1 MLGLAHKDQGVERR
15 EGTSHCRLPSPGAL
29 LGVVPIDGYQGGG
42 ECVGLG
48 RVAEIGSHVAH
59 QDDVGAC
66 LLLSVILF
74 V

>member
-1 MLGLAHKDQGVERR
+1 MERR
-15 EGTSHCRLPSPGAL
+15 EGTSHCRLPSLGAL
-29 LGVVPIDGYQGGG
+29 LYVVPMDGYQGGG

-48 RVAEIGSHVAH
+48 WVEEIGTHVVH

-66 LLLSVILF
+66 ILISGCILI